1 MNRNNKKHMI
11 DFIFPV
17 VLFFVFALC
26 ALAVLLLS
34 AGIYQSTTEHS
45 ARAYNARTGLSY
57 ISEKIHQNDVNG
69 GVRIGTLDGQEA
81 LILTQTHED
90 VEYSTY
96 IYTYNNELK
105 ELFLKE
111 NATADPTAGTTILD
125 VQDFQM
131 EQLGPHLFQ
140 FSCTDGS
147 GEENEI
153 TVATRS

>member
-1 MNRNNKKHMI
+1 MHRDNKKHMI
-11 DFIFPV
+11 DFIFPM

-34 AGIYQSTTEHS
+34 AGIYESTTENS
-45 ARAYNARTGLSY
+45 SRAYNGQTGLSY
-57 ISEKIHQNDVNG
+57 ISEKIHQNDVHG
-69 GVRIGTLDGQEA
+69 GVRIGSLDGQEA
-81 LILTQTHED
+81 LILTQTHD
-90 VEYSTY
+90 NVEYSTY
-96 IYTYNNELK
+96 IYTYENELK

-111 NATADPTAGTTILD
+111 NATADLNAGTTILEI
-125 VQDFQM
+125 QDFHM

-147 GEENEI
+147 GEKNEM